1 MSETKVKEP
10 TLRDQMVEEVGLALL
25 EQFGLG
31 EMPVTKEGFLVE
43 AEGKHFVVKVIQK
56 KNPVPQED
64 VRDLFVAEDTDA
76 EDADAED
83 LEDEVEDEEEMEMET
98 VSEAV

>member
-76 EDADAED
+76 EDFED
-83 LEDEVEDEEEMEMET
+83 EDEVEDEEEMEMET